1 MDIKN
6 NKFVNL
12 DNIKTVWRN
21 IHERFQRIYAVTSFD
36 LSGMLRTY
44 VEEVS
49 SEVVTELRDETSYYM
64 NDESYEQLIEYL
76 TTGFFDKTITFKAR
90 EFCVLGKFIYKESHP
105 GSMSIPMADVVL
117 IDDLKNIY
125 NFKIV
130 SDLPEAP
137 YHINVKLEKAF
148 YSKDDTD
155 NIEYK
160 ASGSYGGDW
169 TLDRCA
175 IDNGISPSGIGKKL
189 ASEVPYTIGEYKYYG
204 QTSVGSFVINKPTTY
219 YLIDSY
225 NQYIDIYLIKL
236 KRYFSD
242 DMLKNGGFIKP
253 DLIKVDK
260 IPYDTLVKNKV
271 DVTTLPPKTNSA
283 GEPIEG
289 QYLLDGLTI
298 KSTDNIYKFTINPEF
313 IFEINTSSKNRRA
326 QYVLSIFRRSA
337 NGNGVKNQ
345 YVKLAE
351 RPS

>member
-36 LSGMLRTY
+36 LSGVLQEFADTGG
-44 VEEVS
+44 
-49 SEVVTELRDETSYYM
+49 VVTELSNETSYYM

-76 TTGFFDKTITFKAR
+76 TTGFFDKTITFKTR
-90 EFCVLGKFIYKESHP
+90 EFCVLGKFIYKESYP
-105 GSMSIPMADVVL
+105 GSTSIPMADVVL

-130 SDLPEAP
+130 SELPDNP
-137 YHINVKLEKAF
+137 YRIKVKLEKAF

-169 TLDRCA
+169 TLDRRA
-175 IDNGISPSGIGKKL
+175 IDNGIPPGGIGKKL

-225 NQYIDIYLIKL
+225 NQYIDIYIIKL
-236 KRYFSD
+236 KNYFSD
-242 DMLKNGGFIKP
+242 DMLINRGFREL

>member
-36 LSGMLRTY
+36 LSKMLWTY
-44 VEEVS
+44 ATGDGV
-49 SEVVTELRDETSYYM
+49 VVTELRNETSYYM

-76 TTGFFDKTITFKAR
+76 TTGFFDKTITFKTR
-90 EFCVLGKFIYKESHP
+90 EFCVLGKFIYKEYYP
-105 GSMSIPMADVVL
+105 GSTGIPMADVIL

-130 SDLPEAP
+130 SEIDDNLNRIE
-137 YHINVKLEKAF
+137 VKLEKAF
-148 YSKDDTD
+148 YAKNDVD

-169 TLDRCA
+169 TLDRRA
-175 IDNGISPSGIGKKL
+175 IDNGVPAGGRPGKKL
-189 ASEVPYTIGEYKYYG
+189 ASEIPYTIGDYKYYG

-242 DMLKNGGFIKP
+242 DMLINDGFTNL

-283 GEPIEG
+283 GKPIEG

-298 KSTDNIYKFTINPEF
+298 KSTDNIYQFTINPEF
-313 IFEINTSSKNRRA
+313 IFAKRESSKNIKV

-337 NGNGVKNQ
+337 NGDGIKTQ